1 LIKNPHVEI
10 VIISSAEELQTIG
23 LLPTNPI
30 IAKTT
35 TNPIEKGNL
44 DDFMAYLLI
53 NIFQEIRL
61 HFITGRV
68 ELQET

>member
-10 VIISSAEELQTIG
+10 VIISSAEELQTIR

-35 TNPIEKGNL
+35 TNSIEKENL

-53 NIFQEIRL
+53 NKFQEIRL

-68 ELQET
+68 EFYET